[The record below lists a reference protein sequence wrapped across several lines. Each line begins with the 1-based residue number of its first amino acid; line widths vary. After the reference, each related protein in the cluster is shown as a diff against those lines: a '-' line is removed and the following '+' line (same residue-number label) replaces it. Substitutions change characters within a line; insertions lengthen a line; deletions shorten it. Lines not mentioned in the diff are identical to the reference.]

1 MASLQGFPK
10 REHLCLRRDIE
21 ALYERPDG
29 TATAWPIRCIWRRL
43 EEADAAASSAQ
54 NATPTAQITLPIAQV
69 LISVSK
75 RRLHHAVDRNRAKRQ
90 IREAYRLNK
99 QLLIAP
105 SADASTLSADAPVQR
120 LHIAFMWLADQ
131 PQNSDRVHHAIRR
144 LLRKI
149 GQPSELSP
157 TE

>member
-43 EEADAAASSAQ
+43 EEADAAASI
-54 NATPTAQITLPIAQV
+54 AQITLPTAQV

-99 QLLIAP
+99 QLLTAP
-105 SADASTLSADAPVQR
+105 YADASTLSADASVQR

-149 GQPSELSP
+149 SQPSELSP

>member
-43 EEADAAASSAQ
+43 DEADAAASSAQ
-54 NATPTAQITLPIAQV
+54 NAVPIAQV

-99 QLLIAP
+99 QLLTAP
-105 SADASTLSADAPVQR
+105 SADASTLSADASVQR

-149 GQPSELSP
+149 SQPSELSP

>member
-54 NATPTAQITLPIAQV
+54 ITLPIAQV

-99 QLLIAP
+99 QLLTAP
-105 SADASTLSADAPVQR
+105 SADASTLSADASVQR

-149 GQPSELSP
+149 SQPSELSP

>member
-43 EEADAAASSAQ
+43 EEADAAAS
-54 NATPTAQITLPIAQV
+54 TAQV

-99 QLLIAP
+99 QLLTAP

-149 GQPSELSP
+149 SQPSELSP